1 MPEFTPE
8 QQQIEDLVERCLDEA
23 GNALET
29 NEGLLFDAIMNA
41 ESLEDARQA
50 VLEQYTRLNMDTLQ
64 DVLHRGILAA
74 QCWGRYTVDEET
86 PEEDADHA

>member
-41 ESLEDARQA
+41 ERCCRL
-50 VLEQYTRLNMDTLQ
+50 VLLLPN
-64 DVLHRGILAA
+64 AA
-74 QCWGRYTVDEET
+74 NQTTV
-86 PEEDADHA
+86 